1 MRYKYLYR
9 NLENEGKSSFEVR
22 ENEVIK
28 QSARLRG

>member
-1 MRYKYLYR
+1 MHECDINNYI
-9 NLENEGKSSFEVR
+9 ENEGKSSFEVR

>member
-1 MRYKYLYR
+1 MRYKYI
-9 NLENEGKSSFEVR
+9 ENEGKLSFEVR

>member
-1 MRYKYLYR
+1 MHECDINTYI
-9 NLENEGKSSFEVR
+9 ENEGKLSFEVR